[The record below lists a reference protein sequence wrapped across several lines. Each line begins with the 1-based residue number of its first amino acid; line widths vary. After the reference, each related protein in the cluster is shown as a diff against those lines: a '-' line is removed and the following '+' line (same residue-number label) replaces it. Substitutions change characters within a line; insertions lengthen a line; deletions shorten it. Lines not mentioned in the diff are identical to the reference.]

1 MIITLIKE
9 ETTKEYDEKM
19 KKKYGSIE
27 KLEKILEK
35 TPKNILYADL
45 ENWKLLLENP
55 EENIR
60 LEEII
65 ITDNLSIGENEIK
78 ILNIIK
84 NEKPKS
90 VREIALKIK
99 KDPANINNKINHLA
113 EEGLI
118 SFEKGLKNSKI
129 PILNYDKIEIAI

>member
-9 ETTKEYDEKM
+9 QTTKEYDNKM
-19 KKKYGSIE
+19 KAKYGSME
-27 KLEKILEK
+27 KLEALLKK

-45 ENWKLLLENP
+45 KNWKLLLEKP
-55 EENIR
+55 EEPIR
-60 LEEII
+60 QEEII
-65 ITDNLSIGENEIK
+65 ITDKISIGENETQ

-90 VREIALKIK
+90 IREIAKQIK
-99 KDPANINNKINHLA
+99 KDPANITNKINLLA

>member
-9 ETTKEYDEKM
+9 ETAQEYNKKM
-19 KKKYGSIE
+19 EKKYGSIE
-27 KLEKILEK
+27 KLEKTLKK
-35 TPKNILYADL
+35 TPKNLLYADL
-45 ENWKLLLENP
+45 ENWKLLTENP

-65 ITDNLSIGENEIK
+65 ITNKISIGDNEIEL
-78 ILNIIK
+78 LNIVK

-90 VREIALKIK
+90 VRELANKIG
-99 KDPANINNKINHLA
+99 KDPANTTNKINQLA

-118 SFEKGLKNSKI
+118 SFKKGFKNSKI
-129 PILNYDKIEIAI
+129 PILKYDKIEIAI